1 VKVVIL
7 KIAADGSRIPL
18 AYFEEG
24 DLESAQDRL
33 TNYGDPGTVEAKE
46 VSEEE
51 IREMNKKNRER
62 RESWIREGR

>member
-7 KIAADGSRIPL
+7 KINADGSRIPL

-24 DLESAQDRL
+24 DLESAQARL

-51 IREMNKKNRER
+51 RREMKKNRER
-62 RESWIREGR
+62 RDTWLKEGR